1 MLPYTPLHHLL
12 LRALGRPMVLTS
24 GNISD
29 EPIAYDD
36 EDALARLAGHRRRLP
51 ASMTGRS
58 TCGPTTPWSACSAA
72 GRCCMRRSRGYA
84 PEPIRLR
91 APFPRPVLGCG
102 AELKNTFCLG
112 RDDHAFVSHHI
123 GDLENYETF
132 RSFTEG
138 IAHFRR
144 LFDGDPAGRGA

>member
-1 MLPYTPLHHLL
+1 M
-12 LRALGRPMVLTS
+12 S
-24 GNISD
+24 
-29 EPIAYDD
+29 
-36 EDALARLAGHRRRLP
+36 
-51 ASMTGRS
+51 RS
-58 TCGPTTPWSACSAA
+58 PTTTRTRWRDWPGIADAFCVHDRPIHMRTDDSVVRAFR
-72 GRCCMRRSRGYA
+72 GREMIMRRSRGYA

-144 LFDGDPAGRGA
+144 LFDGDPAGRGARPAPGVPVDQVRA